1 MSGRRV
7 GSRVEPMN
15 AANTAGFGAE
25 KKSRRAHARAARRA
39 LSPSTRDLL
48 AQKLAAQAMKYLAE
62 STDTAI
68 RVGAYLSTEEEP
80 DTSVLLTA
88 LVDAGIEV
96 YLPVCQPQYQLGWVR
111 WSPGVELRRSAL
123 APVDEP
129 VGVRHDARLFEQVHT
144 LFIPAL
150 LVDQRGLR
158 LGQGGGYYDRFLPLI
173 EQQATRVAALVY
185 ASEFVPTGDFPV
197 EAHDR
202 PVDVVITEQQF
213 HTIDPR

>member
-1 MSGRRV
+1 
-7 GSRVEPMN
+7 MN
-15 AANTAGFGAE
+15 AANIPGSGAE
-25 KKSRRAHARAARRA
+25 KKSRRAQTRAARRA
-39 LSPSTRDLL
+39 LSPATRAVL
-48 AQKLAAQAMKYLAE
+48 AQQLAAQAMDYLAE
-62 STDTAI
+62 STGTAM
-68 RVGAYLSTEEEP
+68 RVGAYLSTDEEP
-80 DTSVLLTA
+80 DTSVLLHA

-111 WSPGVELRRSAL
+111 WSPEVELRRSAL

-129 VGVRHDARLFEQVHT
+129 VGPRHDAQLFEQVHT

-150 LVDQRGLR
+150 LVDRRGLR

-185 ASEFVPTGDFPV
+185 AAEFVPAGDFPV

-213 HTIDPR
+213 HTIDPS